1 MTTPSP
7 WFHHWKDVR
16 QGLCAALDKL
26 SDEQLA
32 FVPREGLWSLGTTA
46 AHIASAEEGW
56 FRYVVQRELGGWPD
70 YAASDYATVERLKAL
85 LARVHDRTTAYLETL
100 DEDGEVLMSMR
111 TWIWVRSG
119 DQRGCVG
126 CHEDKKM
133 GPENR
138 ATQALVR
145 ARPTMMMGPRQ
156 GPEESE

>member
-26 SDEQLA
+26 SDAQLA
-32 FVPREGLWSLGTTA
+32 FVPRTGLWSLGTTA

-100 DEDGEVLMSMR
+100 DEAGLARVVDLPWGGRVSLNWVIWHVLEHEIHHRGEICLMLGLLGMEAPD
-111 TWIWVRSG
+111 V
-119 DQRGCVG
+119 
-126 CHEDKKM
+126 
-133 GPENR
+133 
-138 ATQALVR
+138 
-145 ARPTMMMGPRQ
+145 
-156 GPEESE
+156 